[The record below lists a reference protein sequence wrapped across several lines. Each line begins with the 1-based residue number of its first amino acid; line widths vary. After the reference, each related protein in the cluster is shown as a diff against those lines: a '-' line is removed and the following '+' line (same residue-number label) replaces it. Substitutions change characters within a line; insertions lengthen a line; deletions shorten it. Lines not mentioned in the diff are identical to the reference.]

1 MKRLQKS
8 AVDITPV
15 DITHNLESLQFESAL
30 NEDEKQ
36 LLVLRKRSHAMVVT
50 SCTQA
55 TFFANLLHEARCVR
69 VPPSL
74 SVCLVSLSLSHN
86 SIHNHVY
93 ARTMMFF

>member
-1 MKRLQKS
+1 MALMKRLQKS

-69 VPPSL
+69 VPL
-74 SVCLVSLSLSHN
+74 SLSLSL
-86 SIHNHVY
+86 SLSLIKQFITMYSHVQ
-93 ARTMMFF
+93 